1 MTDNTQPEALRLA
14 DEVDEVARTY
24 PDMAEVS
31 AELRRQ
37 HARITELEAQLESIG
52 AGGVSGPL
60 MGQPQA
66 MPDLSQL
73 TERGAKAWTGVD
85 AQGLRDGVAP
95 GAEGAGSEP
104 VALRWWCFDQ
114 NNSGGYFIT
123 NDTVAEYVF
132 IQARN
137 ATEAVAKAEAV
148 FVDHSEY
155 CDCCGERWS
164 YYVGEDDGKQTPE
177 IYGTRIENVGPG
189 IFRKEARLHHFDGH
203 IQAYKL
209 GEPIP
214 GLLIDKFAPP
224 TNPAGSGKG
233 E

>member
-1 MTDNTQPEALRLA
+1 MTDKTDSKEREAFIRWYTDYVCSGDRRAAPVWDSGHVIAQAWKAGRASLA
-14 DEVDEVARTY
+14 A
-24 PDMAEVS
+24 S
-31 AELRRQ
+31 
-37 HARITELEAQLESIG
+37 
-52 AGGVSGPL
+52 
-60 MGQPQA
+60 
-66 MPDLSQL
+66 
-73 TERGAKAWTGVD
+73 
-85 AQGLRDGVAP
+85 
-95 GAEGAGSEP
+95 AGSEP
-104 VALRWWCFDQ
+104 VSPRWWCFGQ

-164 YYVGEDDGKQTPE
+164 YDVGEDDGKQTPE
-177 IYGTRIENVGPG
+177 IYGTRIENVEPG
-189 IFRKEARLHHFDGH
+189 SFRKEARLHHFDGH
-203 IQAYKL
+203 IQAYKF

-224 TNPAGSGKG
+224 TTPAGSGKG